1 MKITGT
7 FDVTLDPKAIH
18 GEHTSVNELARLTID
33 KTFHGELAATSQ
45 GEMLSS
51 RSAKA
56 GSAGYVALEQV
67 TGELHGR
74 HGSFVLMHYGQMADG
89 EDLLT
94 LEVVPNSGT
103 QDLIGLSGKMD
114 IRIEDGQHFYDFDYE
129 LPAL

>member
-7 FDVTLDPKAIH
+7 FDVTLNPQAIH
-18 GEHTSVNELARLTID
+18 GEHHSVNQLARLTID
-33 KTFHGELAATSQ
+33 KTFHGELSATSQ

-67 TGELHGR
+67 TGTLQGR
-74 HGSFVLMHYGQMADG
+74 HGSFVLMHYGRMSDG
-89 EDLLT
+89 QDSLM

-103 QDLIGLSGKMD
+103 QDVVGLSGKMS
-114 IRIEDGQHFYDFDYE
+114 IRIEDGQHYYDFDYKV
-129 LPAL
+129 PAL